1 MDVIE
6 LFVVLCTVVLLCS
19 WAFMI
24 YSNWKGK
31 SQVVRFPPYGFDE
44 CPIGYRL
51 DESGSNCTSK
61 DQLGKVYNDIPTN
74 VPANSAAHSKLTSK
88 NVCTFFEEYKDKGTL
103 AWDGL
108 PTKSTYKDPQAS
120 KVRKILD
127 NCCTAG
133 GNTCSSL
140 DFSRII
146 GADDKDVLG

>member
-31 SQVVRFPPYGFDE
+31 NQVVRFPPYGFDE

-51 DESGSNCTSK
+51 NDKGDKCDAK
-61 DQLGKVYNDIPTN
+61 DQLTN
-74 VPANSAAHSKLTSK
+74 VYTGHVKDVTNNSAAHSKLTSSD
-88 NVCTFFEEYKDKGTL
+88 VCTFFKEYKDKEKL

-108 PTKSTYKDPQAS
+108 PTKSTYKDPQSS

-146 GADDKDVLG
+146 GSDDKDVLS